1 MQHAGNAMLLTL
13 WEGGQTRHPIDRALL
28 LCAWARPDVA
38 PEQLAQLPLGTV
50 NAALLHM
57 RAALF
62 GPELELQLDCD
73 HCGEELE
80 LHLTTGQLLAQAPQ
94 VHDAPTPI
102 DIRGYAFR
110 LPDSRDLA
118 AIALQ
123 QDADAAALELLERCC
138 VGRPDDGGAL
148 GDLLTQAE
156 LQLEAADPLADMRL
170 DVACNACSRRSHA
183 AIDVGALVWNDL
195 QHHVRELLAQVHV
208 LARTYGWSES
218 DVLGLSPARRT
229 AYLNLATA

>member
-1 MQHAGNAMLLTL
+1 MPEAFDATLLTL
-13 WEGGQTRHPIDRALL
+13 WESGQTRHPIDRALL

-38 PEQLAQLPLGTV
+38 PEHLAQLPLGTV

-57 RAALF
+57 RASLF
-62 GPELELQLDCD
+62 GPDLELQLECE

-94 VHDAPTPI
+94 VHDAQASI

-118 AIALQ
+118 AVAPQ

-138 VGRPDDGGAL
+138 VGRPDDGVAL
-148 GDLLTQAE
+148 DDVLAQAE

-170 DVACNACSRRSHA
+170 DVACDACGCRSHA
-183 AIDVGALVWNDL
+183 AFDAGALLWNDL
-195 QHHVRELLAQVHV
+195 QRHARELLAQVHV
-208 LARTYGWSES
+208 LARAYGWSES
-218 DVLGLSPARRT
+218 DVLALSPARRA
-229 AYLNLATA
+229 AYLDLATA